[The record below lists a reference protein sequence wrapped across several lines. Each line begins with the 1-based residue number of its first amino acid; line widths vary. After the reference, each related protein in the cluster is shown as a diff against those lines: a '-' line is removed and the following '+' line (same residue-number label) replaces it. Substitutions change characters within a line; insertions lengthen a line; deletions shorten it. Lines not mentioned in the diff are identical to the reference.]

1 VTDTTRITNISE
13 PRHSDV
19 VADRSFEQTTGQPF
33 AKQPPAQRKTTL
45 KWDDNGELTSIDMA
59 RIIDRLTQP
68 ELNRC
73 DLDTP

>member
-1 VTDTTRITNISE
+1 M
-13 PRHSDV
+13 
-19 VADRSFEQTTGQPF
+19 VADRSFEQTVGQSSTQ
-33 AKQPPAQRKTTL
+33 QPPAQRKTTL

>member
-1 VTDTTRITNISE
+1 M
-13 PRHSDV
+13 
-19 VADRSFEQTTGQPF
+19 VADRSFEQTAGQSSTQ
-33 AKQPPAQRKTTL
+33 QPPAQRKTTL

-73 DLDTP
+73 DLDTL

>member
-1 VTDTTRITNISE
+1 M
-13 PRHSDV
+13 
-19 VADRSFEQTTGQPF
+19 VADRSFEQTAGQSTTQ
-33 AKQPPAQRKTTL
+33 QPPAQRKTTL

>member
-1 VTDTTRITNISE
+1 M
-13 PRHSDV
+13 
-19 VADRSFEQTTGQPF
+19 VADRSLEQTAGQSSTQ
-33 AKQPPAQRKTTL
+33 QPPAQRKTTL
-45 KWDDNGELTSIDMA
+45 KWDENGELTSIDMA

>member
-1 VTDTTRITNISE
+1 M
-13 PRHSDV
+13 
-19 VADRSFEQTTGQPF
+19 ADRSFEQTAGQSTTQ
-33 AKQPPAQRKTTL
+33 QPPAQRKTTL
-45 KWDDNGELTSIDMA
+45 KWDDNGELTSIDMV

>member
-1 VTDTTRITNISE
+1 M
-13 PRHSDV
+13 
-19 VADRSFEQTTGQPF
+19 VADRSFEQTAGQSSTQ
-33 AKQPPAQRKTTL
+33 QPPAQRKTTL

>member
-1 VTDTTRITNISE
+1 M
-13 PRHSDV
+13 
-19 VADRSFEQTTGQPF
+19 VADRSFEQTTGQPVDQ
-33 AKQPPAQRKTTL
+33 QPPAQRKTTL
-45 KWDDNGELTSIDMA
+45 KWGGNGELTSIDMA

>member
-1 VTDTTRITNISE
+1 
-13 PRHSDV
+13 V
-19 VADRSFEQTTGQPF
+19 VADRSFEQTAGQSSTQ
-33 AKQPPAQRKTTL
+33 QPPAQRKTTL

>member
-1 VTDTTRITNISE
+1 M
-13 PRHSDV
+13 
-19 VADRSFEQTTGQPF
+19 VADRSFEQTAGQSS
-33 AKQPPAQRKTTL
+33 ARQPPAQRKTTL
-45 KWDDNGELTSIDMA
+45 KWDENGELTSIDMA

>member
-1 VTDTTRITNISE
+1 
-13 PRHSDV
+13 V
-19 VADRSFEQTTGQPF
+19 VADRSFEQTAGQSTTQ
-33 AKQPPAQRKTTL
+33 QPPAQRKTTL

>member
-1 VTDTTRITNISE
+1 M
-13 PRHSDV
+13 
-19 VADRSFEQTTGQPF
+19 VADRSFEQTAGQSTTQ
-33 AKQPPAQRKTTL
+33 QPPAQRKTTL
-45 KWDDNGELTSIDMA
+45 KWDDNGELPSIDMA

>member
-1 VTDTTRITNISE
+1 M
-13 PRHSDV
+13 
-19 VADRSFEQTTGQPF
+19 VADHSFEQTAGQSSTQ
-33 AKQPPAQRKTTL
+33 QPPAQRKTTL
-45 KWDDNGELTSIDMA
+45 KWDENGELTSIDMA

>member
-1 VTDTTRITNISE
+1 MIGTTATPNIGK

-19 VADRSFEQTTGQPF
+19 VADRSFEQTADSPRRDSHPRS
-33 AKQPPAQRKTTL
+33 ANHL
-45 KWDDNGELTSIDMA
+45 KWDENGELTSIDMA

>member
-1 VTDTTRITNISE
+1 M
-13 PRHSDV
+13 
-19 VADRSFEQTTGQPF
+19 VADRSFEQTAGQSTTQ
-33 AKQPPAQRKTTL
+33 QPPAQRKTTL
-45 KWDDNGELTSIDMA
+45 KLEDNGELTSIDMA